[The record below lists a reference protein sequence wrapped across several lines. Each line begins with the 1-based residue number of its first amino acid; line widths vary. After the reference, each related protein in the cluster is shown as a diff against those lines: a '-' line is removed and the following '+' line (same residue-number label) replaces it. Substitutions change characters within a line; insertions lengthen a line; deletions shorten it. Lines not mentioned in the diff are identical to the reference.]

1 MGARTIA
8 ARLHGT
14 PAPGVP
20 RWAVRTGYA
29 ITLAVLPSCL
39 WRIGGFILG
48 LPLLDH
54 GPTPPE
60 QDPAPFDGGWAYILA
75 LSVVSEAL
83 ALLCF
88 GLVARWG
95 EVWPRWIPVLGG
107 RPVPVLAAVVPAGL
121 GSAVL
126 MVFPYSMVM
135 FSLGLTIR
143 GDRNIGLIT
152 HGWQTVVFWA
162 GYLPLAAWGP
172 LLAALTVHY
181 YRRRRAG

>member
-39 WRIGGFILG
+39 WRIGGFILD
-48 LPLLDH
+48 LPLLEH
-54 GPTPPE
+54 GPTPP
-60 QDPAPFDGGWAYILA
+60 DRAAGSFDGGWAYILA
-75 LSVVSEAL
+75 LSVVSEGL

-95 EVWPRWIPVLGG
+95 EVWPRWVPVLGG

-121 GSAVL
+121 GSAAL

-135 FSLGLTIR
+135 FSFGLTIR
-143 GDRNIGLIT
+143 GDRDLGLIT
-152 HGWQTVVFWA
+152 HGWQTAVFWA
-162 GYLPLAAWGP
+162 SYLPLAAWGP

-181 YRRRRAG
+181 YRRRTAG

>member
-14 PAPGVP
+14 PAPGTP

-60 QDPAPFDGGWAYILA
+60 QDPASFDGGWAYILA

-121 GSAVL
+121 GSAAL
-126 MVFPYSMVM
+126 MVFPYAMVM

-143 GDRNIGLIT
+143 GDRHIGLIT
-152 HGWQTVVFWA
+152 HGWQTVAFWF

-172 LLAALTVHY
+172 LLAVLTVHY

>member
-1 MGARTIA
+1 MGVRTIA

-20 RWAVRTGYA
+20 RWAVRAGYA
-29 ITLAVLPSCL
+29 IALVVLPSCL
-39 WRIGGFILG
+39 WRIGGFVLG
-48 LPLLDH
+48 LPLFEH
-54 GPTPPE
+54 GPTPPAE
-60 QDPAPFDGGWAYILA
+60 DGGLFGGDRAYVIA

-95 EVWPRWIPVLGG
+95 EVWPRWVPVLGG
-107 RPVPVLAAVVPAGL
+107 RPVPVLAAVVPAAL
-121 GSAVL
+121 GSAAL
-126 MVFPYSMVM
+126 MVFPYGLVM

-143 GDRNIGLIT
+143 GDRDLGLIT

-181 YRRRRAG
+181 YRRRTAS

>member
-20 RWAVRTGYA
+20 RWAVLTGYA

-39 WRIGGFILG
+39 WRIGGFVLG
-48 LPLLDH
+48 LPLLH
-54 GPTPPE
+54 HSPTPPD
-60 QDPAPFDGGWAYILA
+60 QDPASFDGGWAYILA

-95 EVWPRWIPVLGG
+95 EVWPRRIPVLGG
-107 RPVPVLAAVVPAGL
+107 RPVPVLAAVIPAGL
-121 GSAVL
+121 GSAAL
-126 MVFPYSMVM
+126 MVFPYAMVM

-143 GDRNIGLIT
+143 GDRGGVVT
-152 HGWQTVVFWA
+152 HGWQTVVFWIC
-162 GYLPLAAWGP
+162 YLPLAAWGP
-172 LLAALTVHY
+172 LLAVLTVHY
-181 YRRRRAG
+181 YRRRRAS

>member
-1 MGARTIA
+1 MGARTMA
-8 ARLHGT
+8 ERLHGA

-20 RWAVRTGYA
+20 RWAVRTAYA

-39 WRIGGFILG
+39 WRIGGFVFG

-54 GPTPPE
+54 RPTPAT
-60 QDPAPFDGGWAYILA
+60 PASFDGGWEYILT
-75 LSVVSEAL
+75 LSAVSEAL
-83 ALLCF
+83 AFLCF

-95 EVWPRWIPVLGG
+95 EVWPRRIPVLGG

-126 MVFPYSMVM
+126 MVFPYAMVM

-143 GDRNIGLIT
+143 GDRGGIIT
-152 HGWQTVVFWA
+152 HGWQTLVFWVS
-162 GYLPLAAWGP
+162 YLPLAAWGP
-172 LLAALTVHY
+172 LLAVLTVHY